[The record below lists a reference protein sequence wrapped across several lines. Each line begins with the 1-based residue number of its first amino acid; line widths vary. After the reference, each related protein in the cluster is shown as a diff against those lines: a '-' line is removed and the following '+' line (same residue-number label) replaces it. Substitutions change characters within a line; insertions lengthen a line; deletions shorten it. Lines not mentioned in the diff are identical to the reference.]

1 VSIVL
6 ICSLFFIFALV
17 IRFLC
22 LLFIIELVLCSWRCL
37 LVVFSILYDCSWVF
51 FVLWFCFLN
60 LFCLVLDRVM
70 VSSSCFCSCPCSLFL
85 NLLFVL
91 DVVRCYDVFFVFCA
105 CYVCLVFV
113 FILGRVLCSCCCL
126 AYCPC
131 VCLRLF
137 LLSILF
143 VAMCSQS
150 LFFVL
155 CSWPWSLF
163 FLKFHVLS
171 FLFTV
176 LQVCLCCLWVFVLA
190 GALITRFDGNES
202 VCGPSNESGQQQ

>member
-1 VSIVL
+1 MLLQILFILIQILFIVIHILFILIQIVFTLVQILFISIQILFSLIHILFSLIRILCVL
-6 ICSLFFIFALV
+6 FFALV
-17 IRFLC
+17 MCVLFLF
-22 LLFIIELVLCSWRCL
+22 LFL
-37 LVVFSILYDCSWVF
+37 DVF
-51 FVLWFCFLN
+51 FVLVVVWPI
-60 LFCLVLDRVM
+60 VRVF
-70 VSSSCFCSCPCSLFL
+70 VYVCSCYPFCSL
-85 NLLFVL
+85 
-91 DVVRCYDVFFVFCA
+91 
-105 CYVCLVFV
+105 
-113 FILGRVLCSCCCL
+113 
-126 AYCPC
+126 PC
-131 VCLRLF
+131 VLNPC
-137 LLSILF
+137 
-143 VAMCSQS
+143 S